1 MQEAANP
8 PARVHHALTTRLDLD
23 VLYAAGSTQVR
34 QWRQKRVLMRLEAA
48 FPYVFAAEGAQHP
61 PKKPPRS
68 TTLPA
73 APAQKQPRPPPQVRP
88 AVSFFYYLCARFQ
101 KLILM
106 WLGLAFLSALLL
118 GFYDVS
124 KKAALKDNAVIPV
137 LLLNTVFETLIFSP
151 FILDSIFSFGWFS
164 GGAFDTTACQSG
176 VSMPLWR
183 AHLLLVAKS
192 AIVLSS
198 WICGYMGLKHLPIT
212 IVGPINSTRPVLV
225 LLGAMLIF
233 GERLNLW
240 QWTGV
245 LLAIVSVF
253 LLGRSSRR
261 EKIDFTH
268 NRWVAMVALST
279 ILGAVS
285 GLYDRFLMRQ
295 LSPMFVQ
302 SWYVFYQ
309 MLMMSAV
316 LFLLWFPNRRNS
328 TPFHWNW
335 AIVLISL
342 FISLADVCYLTAL
355 KDPSAMISVIS
366 LIRRGS
372 VVVSF
377 LFGAMLFHEKN
388 LRAKAFD
395 LFLILLGMLFIWIG
409 SR

>member
-1 MQEAANP
+1 MF
-8 PARVHHALTTRLDLD
+8 L
-23 VLYAAGSTQVR
+23 
-34 QWRQKRVLMRLEAA
+34 
-48 FPYVFAAEGAQHP
+48 
-61 PKKPPRS
+61 PPRVRS
-68 TTLPA
+68 TRPKAATLNDP
-73 APAQKQPRPPPQVRP
+73 PLQPPPIKPTRP
-88 AVSFFYYLCARFQ
+88 ATISAVSFFYYLCARFQ

>member
-1 MQEAANP
+1 M
-8 PARVHHALTTRLDLD
+8 
-23 VLYAAGSTQVR
+23 
-34 QWRQKRVLMRLEAA
+34 LMRPEAA

-61 PKKPPRS
+61 PKTPPRS
-68 TTLPA
+68 TTFPA
-73 APAQKQPRPPPQVRP
+73 APAQKLPRPPPQFP

-316 LFLLWFPNRRNS
+316 LLLLWFPNRRNS

>member
-1 MQEAANP
+1 MFLPPRVRSTRPKAATLN
-8 PARVHHALTTRLDLD
+8 D
-23 VLYAAGSTQVR
+23 
-34 QWRQKRVLMRLEAA
+34 
-48 FPYVFAAEGAQHP
+48 
-61 PKKPPRS
+61 PPRS
-68 TTLPA
+68 TRPKA
-73 APAQKQPRPPPQVRP
+73 APLQVP

-151 FILDSIFSFGWFS
+151 FILDSIFSFGWFR